1 MLSKAEMVARLGFE
15 SLYEGKANIIVRES
29 VKNPITK
36 VTELVERTIQENV
49 PCRLSFSTAKL
60 EDEGLVVSSQSVF
73 TLFVSPDVDIP
84 ISSKILV
91 VQNGKSY
98 TLSNSKVKSYKTHNE
113 YICTEFI
120 RWA

>member
-1 MLSKAEMVARLGFE
+1 MVARLGFE

-49 PCRLSFSTAKL
+49 PCRLSFSASKL
-60 EDEGLVVSSQSVF
+60 EDEGFVISSQSVF
-73 TLFVSPDVDIP
+73 TLFVSPEVDIP
-84 ISSKILV
+84 ISSKIEV
-91 VQNGKSY
+91 TQNGKSY
-98 TLSNSKVKSYKTHNE
+98 TLSNSKVKAYKTHNE

>member
-15 SLYEGKANIIVRES
+15 SLYEGKANIIARES

-36 VTELVERTIQENV
+36 VTELVERTILENV
-49 PCRLSFSTAKL
+49 PCRLSFSTSKL
-60 EDEGLVVSSQSVF
+60 EDEGLVISSQSVF
-73 TLFVSPDVDIP
+73 TLFVSPEVDIP

-113 YICTEFI
+113 YICVEFI